1 MNWLRS
7 YRFER
12 KNRHAHLSIGL
23 VFVSL
28 CTSNFKMNVL
38 GKKAFHIL
46 LCFAVAAIFYTSCA
60 NVGMPKGGKKDV
72 APPTVL
78 KSLPADGQL
87 NFSDTKIRIY
97 FDEFVQNEGLSEKF
111 VISPPIAKRP
121 LFRTKGKSLVVELND
136 KLQPDKTYSLDFK
149 DGIHF

>member
-1 MNWLRS
+1 
-7 YRFER
+7 
-12 KNRHAHLSIGL
+12 
-23 VFVSL
+23 
-28 CTSNFKMNVL
+28 MNVL

-97 FDEFVQNEGLSEKF
+97 FDEFVQNEGLSEKL
-111 VISPPIAKRP
+111 SPQWEYKPPIPKE
-121 LFRTKGKSLVVELND
+121 FIQYK
-136 KLQPDKTYSLDFK
+136 KLSCPSTTEMCTVF
-149 DGIHF
+149 